1 MSKLF
6 FLIFFILGFGF
17 SYAQELNCSVSL
29 NYSSIRTT
37 QQTNPQIYRDIE
49 VAIKNFMNNQRWT
62 TDNFSPKEKINCSL
76 TINLIKSPSQF
87 NYEGNAQFKVLRPI
101 YGTNY
106 ESVSFQFVDKS
117 FNFSFS
123 PEESQMV
130 FTEQNFTN
138 NLTSTLAFYAM
149 MALTFDYDSFSKLGG
164 NKYLE
169 KAFNIVNLASQKSD
183 IWSANGDPLN
193 KYWLTENLRNQ
204 QFIRFRE
211 GVYEYHRL
219 ALDDFKTDPVQAR
232 KLIFDFLQ
240 NIKNISLMKFNSVLL
255 NSFLD
260 AKSTELVNIFSESKE
275 EERKQVYD
283 LLTSLDPTKTETYR
297 LLLK

>member
-1 MSKLF
+1 MIKYF
-6 FLIFFILGFGF
+6 FSILFILGFGI
-17 SYAQELNCSVSL
+17 SHGQELNCSVNL
-29 NYSSIRTT
+29 NYASIKTT
-37 QQTNPQIYRDIE
+37 QQTNPQIYKDIE
-49 VAIKNFMNNQRWT
+49 MAIKNFMNNQRWT
-62 TDNFSPKEKINCSL
+62 TDNFSQKEKINCSL

-87 NYEGNAQFKVLRPI
+87 EFEGNAQFKVLRPI

-106 ESVSFQFVDKS
+106 ESVIFQYVDKS

-149 MALTFDYDSFSKLGG
+149 IALTFDYDSFSKLGG

-169 KAFNIVNLASQKSD
+169 KAFNIVNFASQKSD

-193 KYWLTENLRNQ
+193 KYWLLENYRNQ

-211 GVYEYHRL
+211 GIYEYHRL
-219 ALDDFKTDPVQAR
+219 AMDDFKTDPVQAR

-260 AKSTELVNIFSESKE
+260 AKATELVNVFSESKE

-283 LLTSLDPTKTETYR
+283 ILTSLDPAKTETYR